1 MNPHTISAEILIA
14 QATIQSSPT
23 SALIIAKYAKIT
35 KSAKPIK
42 KNGAEIN
49 LGDEVLE
56 SIITSN
62 SKEPRTDGN
71 IQFKE
76 LNIPKKEFMPTKT
89 FLKLISTK
97 SPAITLKMT
106 ASVLSVTGFFIASPY
121 HFHIKAVGI
130 IDFSK
135 IPQQIFCMQMT
146 AWNIFRNR
154 LQVYQSLVL
163 LQS

>member
-1 MNPHTISAEILIA
+1 MNE
-14 QATIQSSPT
+14 
-23 SALIIAKYAKIT
+23 
-35 KSAKPIK
+35 
-42 KNGAEIN
+42 
-49 LGDEVLE
+49 
-56 SIITSN
+56 
-62 SKEPRTDGN
+62 N

-76 LNIPKKEFMPTKT
+76 LNIPKKEFVPTKT

-130 IDFSK
+130 IDFLR
-135 IPQQIFCMQMT
+135 ILQQIFCMRMT

-154 LQVYQSLVL
+154 LPACRSSVL
-163 LQS
+163 QQF